1 MGIEHEDLSARIS
14 MPRYRALAN
23 VLFHLEPVEAYG
35 TGIGGFAKVM
45 GGGCPRK

>member
-1 MGIEHEDLSARIS
+1 

-35 TGIGGFAKVM
+35 TGIGGFEKVM
-45 GGGCPRK
+45 GEGCPRK